1 MDEKVKL
8 GISSCL
14 LGEKVRYDGGH
25 KLDHFLVD
33 TVGQFVEFVPV
44 CPEAESGLGIPRESM
59 HLEGNPDA
67 PRLVTSHTHRDFTGI
82 MQQWCTKK
90 LDELEG
96 MGLSGFIFKSN
107 SPSSGMY
114 RVKVFQEDGRPAKT
128 GSGIFAG
135 MFKRRFPLYP
145 VEDEGR
151 LHDPE
156 IRENF
161 FERVFAYKRW
171 RDLLSS
177 KWSLGALIR
186 FHTSHKL
193 MVLAHSPDIYR
204 QLGLLLAGGS
214 SADIKELYR
223 DYELLFMRAL
233 SLKATRQKQVNVLM
247 HILGYFKTQLKSDE
261 KKEALE
267 LIHEYREGYVPLIVP
282 ITLLSHFVRKYD
294 EMYLKKQYYLHP
306 HPIELMLRNHV

>member
-1 MDEKVKL
+1 MDEKIRL
-8 GISSCL
+8 GISTCL

-44 CPEAESGLGIPRESM
+44 CPEAECGLGIPRESM

-67 PRLVTSHTHRDFTGI
+67 PRLVTSHTHQDITAR
-82 MQQWCTKK
+82 MQQWCLKK

-96 MGLSGFIFKSN
+96 KDLCGFIFKSN

-114 RVKVFQEDGRPAKT
+114 RVKVFQEDGHTVKT

-135 MFKRRFPLYP
+135 MFKDRFPLLP

-151 LHDPE
+151 LHDPD

-171 RDLLSS
+171 RELLAS
-177 KWSLGALIR
+177 KWSLGSLIR
-186 FHTSHKL
+186 FHTAHKL
-193 MVLAHSPDIYR
+193 MVFAHSPDIYR
-204 QLGLLLAGGS
+204 HLGALLAEGS
-214 SADIKELYR
+214 AADITELYR

-261 KKEALE
+261 KKEALD

-282 ITLLSHFVRKYD
+282 ITLLSHFVRKY
-294 EMYLKKQYYLHP
+294 EEPYLKKQYYLHP